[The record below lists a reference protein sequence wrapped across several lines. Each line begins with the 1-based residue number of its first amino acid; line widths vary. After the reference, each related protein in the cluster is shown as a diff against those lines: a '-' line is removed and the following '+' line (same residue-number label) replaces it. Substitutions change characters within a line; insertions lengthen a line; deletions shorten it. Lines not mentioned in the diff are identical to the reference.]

1 MGRAVPLAVLI
12 LAASLSWSVDMKAT
26 LSPLTRQFEISYLV
40 PKDAPDVIVVRCTWS
55 PAGQDQWRP
64 AKVTPFMSETA
75 THLLPEE
82 PAGEWKQ
89 WAFEGTIREQRAAG
103 LWRTVAFNPY
113 PEAQIDGKVNVTFRI
128 QVETPEGKPLAT
140 YEQNLQA
147 DNSDVVYV
155 EDWSRVVQQDALVKG
170 PTLAEGKWTYRTD
183 VPAKEGLTFG
193 DELYAKP
200 TGNVQLADLTY
211 PLDLRGPYAVF
222 LVSRARYGL
231 RIRLSG
237 DERCDTTGSRH
248 AGQEMLWRWGRMDRQ
263 HLIISQTESY
273 NGYGTAELDYVKFV
287 PLTEQQLGA
296 LDDPFPKRCDK
307 IVAGYFEP
315 YSWAFSERVT
325 RNVQHYEPLSAF
337 AEAGIQIVDC
347 QMGRFG
353 STANYESRI
362 SDQLLGGTYGDPIG
376 HVERP
381 TTDNVGLM
389 QQYTNTCDTEM
400 RYARQL
406 GMTPHANFGATNCY
420 PNSPLEGRI
429 SKEHPEWRRG
439 HALRYEVPEVQDH
452 ILSLYREVLDIGAPA
467 ISIDFCRYPE
477 GIDKPETC
485 NQFLRRLRKVADD
498 HAAAW
503 GERPRSPDGAIV
515 DNRPTRHIPIL
526 IRFPAQ
532 NVRLWENFDYRTW
545 VKEKLVDY
553 LCPSNIQGRHMHFDI
568 KPYVRAIED
577 NRPTRCKL
585 LPVVDGLSWGLAF
598 PGPFLWRV
606 EKLYEAGVDGVYIY
620 QADGRILGRPED
632 RRTIRLLG
640 SSVSVRKYWERE
652 SKLNPQ
658 CSKGI
663 YLGPYNQEP
672 GYHGWERLRVWTDGI
687 EQGSMEFVLDGK
699 PVHKCDGPPYLLGTE
714 EYASDGIIPAGKH
727 TLLIRAKD
735 GDGWLER
742 SFEIVAG

>member
-1 MGRAVPLAVLI
+1 
-12 LAASLSWSVDMKAT
+12 MKTA
-26 LSPLTRQFEISYLV
+26 LNPLTRQFEIGYLV
-40 PKDAPDVIVVRCTWS
+40 PNDAPDLIVARCTWS
-55 PAGQDQWRP
+55 PAGQEQWSP
-64 AKVTPFMSETA
+64 AKVIPFMSETA
-75 THLLPEE
+75 THMLPEE
-82 PAGEWKQ
+82 PAGEWKT

-103 LWRTVAFNPY
+103 LWRTVVFNPY
-113 PEAQIDGKVNVTFRI
+113 PEAQVEGKVEVRFRV
-128 QVETPEGKPLAT
+128 QVETPEGKALAT
-140 YEQNLQA
+140 YEAPLRA
-147 DNSDVVYV
+147 DNSDVAYV
-155 EDWSRVVQQDALVKG
+155 EDWSKVVQQGALVKSEA
-170 PTLAEGKWTYRTD
+170 LADGKWTYRTGQPD
-183 VPAKEGLTFG
+183 TQHLTFG

-200 TGNVQLADLTY
+200 TGQAQLPDLTY

-237 DERCDTTGSRH
+237 DERCDSTGSRH
-248 AGQEMLWRWGRMDRQ
+248 PGQEMLWRWGRMDRQ

-273 NGYGTAELDYVKFV
+273 SGYGTAELDYVKFV
-287 PLTEQQLGA
+287 PLSEQQLAA
-296 LDDPFPKRCDK
+296 LDDQFPKRRDK

-337 AEAGIQIVDC
+337 AEAGIQIMDC

-353 STANYESRI
+353 AATNYESRTAN
-362 SDQLLGGTYGDPIG
+362 QLIGGTFGDPIG
-376 HVERP
+376 NVERP

-389 QQYTNTCDTEM
+389 QQYTNTCQVEM
-400 RYARQL
+400 KYARQL

-420 PNSPLEGRI
+420 PGTEAEGAI
-429 SKEHPEWRRG
+429 SKQHPEWRRG
-439 HALRYEVPEVQDH
+439 HALRYEVPQVQEH
-452 ILSLYREVLDIGAPA
+452 ILAVYREVLDIGAPG

-485 NQFLRRLRKVADD
+485 NQFLRRLRKLADEY
-498 HAAAW
+498 AAK
-503 GERPRSPDGAIV
+503 RKQPV
-515 DNRPTRHIPIL
+515 PIL

-532 NVRLWENFDYRTW
+532 NVRCWESFDYRTW
-545 VKEKLVDY
+545 VKEKLVDD

-568 KPYVRAIED
+568 KPYLQA
-577 NRPTRCKL
+577 TRGSACKL
-585 LPVVDGLSWGLAF
+585 LPVVDGLSWGLEF

-606 EKLYEAGVDGVYIY
+606 QKLYEAGVDGAYIY

-640 SSVSVRKYWERE
+640 SAASVRKFWERE
-652 SKLNPQ
+652 SKSSTRY
-658 CSKGI
+658 SKGI

-672 GYHGWERLRVWTDGI
+672 GYHSWERLRVWTEGI
-687 EQGSMEFVLDGK
+687 EQGPVEFHLDGK
-699 PVHKCDGPPYLLGTE
+699 LAHKCDGPPYLLGTE

-742 SFEIVAG
+742 SFEIVGGG